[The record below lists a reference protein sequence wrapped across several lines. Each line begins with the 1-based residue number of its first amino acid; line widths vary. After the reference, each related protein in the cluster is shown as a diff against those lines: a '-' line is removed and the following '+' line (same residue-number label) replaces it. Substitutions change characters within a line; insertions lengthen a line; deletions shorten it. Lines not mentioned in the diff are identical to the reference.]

1 MIYLK
6 ESMLSVSLD
15 KITSAQNPKI
25 KAIMKLKSKR
35 SRDRSAQYLIE
46 GYRELLRATDADV
59 EIDQLFVCEQLFL
72 KDNEQNL
79 IEQVEKKGA
88 QIIYC
93 MQSVFEKISYRD
105 RPDGLLAIAKQSPQ
119 KLEDIIFNNEHPFIV
134 VAVSIEKP
142 GNLGTILR
150 SADASGADATIVVD
164 KVTDIYN
171 PNVVR
176 ASVGTLFT
184 KPVVQATSEE
194 TFDWLMKNKIQIV
207 TTSPRAKEVYTQVD
221 YQGPTAIIVGSE
233 QYGLPDHWLEGS
245 NKNVFIPMCGQ
256 ADSLNAATCTTL
268 MLYEVLRQRQSL

>member
-1 MIYLK
+1 
-6 ESMLSVSLD
+6 MLSVSLD

-35 SRDRSAQYLIE
+35 SRDRLSQYLIE
-46 GYRELLRATDADV
+46 GYRELLRATDASV
-59 EIDQLFVCEQLFL
+59 AIEQLFVCEQLFL
-72 KDNEQNL
+72 KDNEQDL
-79 IEQVEKKGA
+79 IDQIEKKGA

-119 KLEDIIFNNEHPFIV
+119 KLEDITFKNEHPFIV